1 MNKNL
6 LLARS
11 IVSSVISSLLYIGA
25 VSVML
30 IAAQILPIF
39 LMLVAIIATISPIL
53 IMKLEFNKPIHI
65 MWSTIIIATISV
77 WPLVQIADYQGVIVP
92 LLAIISTIM
101 SYIAYDEM

>member
-11 IVSSVISSLLYIGA
+11 IVSSIISSLLYIGA
-25 VSVML
+25 ISVML
-30 IAAQILPIF
+30 VASQVFSAILI
-39 LMLVAIIATISPIL
+39 LVAITTVIAPICM
-53 IMKLEFNKPIHI
+53 MKLEFNSSTHV
-65 MWSTIIIATISV
+65 MWSTIIIAAISM

-92 LLAIISTIM
+92 SLAIASTII

>member
-25 VSVML
+25 ISVML
-30 IAAQILPIF
+30 IAAQIIPIF
-39 LMLVAIIATISPIL
+39 LMLVAIITTISPIL
-53 IMKLEFNKPIHI
+53 IMKLEFNKPIYI
-65 MWSTIIIATISV
+65 MWSSIIIAAISM
-77 WPLVQIADYQGVIVP
+77 WPLAQMVGYQGVIVP
-92 LLAIISTIM
+92 LLAIFATII

>member
-11 IVSSVISSLLYIGA
+11 IVSSIVSSLLYIGA

-30 IAAQILPIF
+30 IAAQILPIL
-39 LMLVAIIATISPIL
+39 LMLVAIITTISPIL
-53 IMKLEFNKPIHI
+53 LMKLEFNKPFHV
-65 MWSTIIIATISV
+65 MWSSIIVAMISM

-92 LLAIISTIM
+92 SLSIFATII

>member
-11 IVSSVISSLLYIGA
+11 IVSSIISSLLYIGA
-25 VSVML
+25 ISVML
-30 IAAQILPIF
+30 VASQIISAVLI
-39 LMLVAIIATISPIL
+39 LVAITTIIAPICM
-53 IMKLEFNKPIHI
+53 MKLEFNSSIHV
-65 MWSTIIIATISV
+65 MWSSIIVAMISM

-92 LLAIISTIM
+92 LLAIASTII

>member
-25 VSVML
+25 ISVML
-30 IAAQILPIF
+30 IASQVFSAVLI
-39 LMLVAIIATISPIL
+39 LVAIITTISPIL
-53 IMKLEFNKPIHI
+53 IMKLEFNKPIHV
-65 MWSTIIIATISV
+65 MWSSIIIAMVSM

-92 LLAIISTIM
+92 LLAIFATVV
-101 SYIAYDEM
+101 SYIAYEDF

>member
-25 VSVML
+25 ISVML
-30 IAAQILPIF
+30 VASQICSAILI
-39 LMLVAIIATISPIL
+39 LVAVVTIIAPICM
-53 IMKLEFNKPIHI
+53 MKLEFNSSIHI
-65 MWSTIIIATISV
+65 MWSSIIVAMISM

-92 LLAIISTIM
+92 SLAIFATII
-101 SYIAYDEM
+101 SYIAYEEM

>member
-11 IVSSVISSLLYIGA
+11 IISSIVSSLLYIGA

-39 LMLVAIIATISPIL
+39 LMLVAIITTISPIL
-53 IMKLEFNKPIHI
+53 LMKLEFNKPFHV
-65 MWSTIIIATISV
+65 MWSTIIIAMVSM

-92 LLAIISTIM
+92 LLAIIATMI

>member
-25 VSVML
+25 ISVML
-30 IAAQILPIF
+30 VAAQIIPVL
-39 LMLVAIIATISPIL
+39 LMLVGIITTISPIL
-53 IMKLEFNKPIHI
+53 LMKLEFNKPKIVAY
-65 MWSTIIIATISV
+65 SSVIIAMISV
-77 WPLVQIADYQGVIVP
+77 WPLAQIADYQGVIVP
-92 LLAIISTIM
+92 LLAIFATIV

>member
-11 IVSSVISSLLYIGA
+11 IVSSVISSILYIGA
-25 VSVML
+25 ISVML

-39 LMLVAIIATISPIL
+39 LMLVGIITTISPIL
-53 IMKLEFNKPIHI
+53 LMKLEFNKPFHV
-65 MWSTIIIATISV
+65 MWSTIIIAIV
-77 WPLVQIADYQGVIVP
+77 AMWPLAQIADYQGVIVP
-92 LLAIISTIM
+92 FLSIFATII

>member
-30 IAAQILPIF
+30 VASQILSAI
-39 LMLVAIIATISPIL
+39 LILVAIITVIAPIC
-53 IMKLEFNKPIHI
+53 IMKLEFNKPLHV
-65 MWSTIIIATISV
+65 MWSSIIIATISV
-77 WPLVQIADYQGVIVP
+77 WPLAQIADYQGVIVP
-92 LLAIISTIM
+92 SLAIFATII
-101 SYIAYDEM
+101 SYIAYEEF

>member
-11 IVSSVISSLLYIGA
+11 IVSSIISSLLYIGA

-39 LMLVAIIATISPIL
+39 LMLVGIITTISPIL
-53 IMKLEFNKPIHI
+53 IMKLEFNKPKIVAY
-65 MWSTIIIATISV
+65 SSVIIAMISM
-77 WPLVQIADYQGVIVP
+77 WPLTQMVGYQGVIVP
-92 LLAIISTIM
+92 LLSIFATII
-101 SYIAYDEM
+101 SYIAYEEI

>member
-25 VSVML
+25 ISVML
-30 IAAQILPIF
+30 VASQILSAVLI
-39 LMLVAIIATISPIL
+39 LVAIITIIAPIC
-53 IMKLEFNKPIHI
+53 IMKLEFNKPIHV
-65 MWSTIIIATISV
+65 MWSSIIIATISV

-92 LLAIISTIM
+92 LLAIASTII
-101 SYIAYDEM
+101 SYIAYEEF